1 MPGMTPAD
9 DVQDAETLA
18 ATDDAAAA
26 DRRLTVSIL
35 TREYPP
41 SIYGGAGVHVAQLVP
56 QLQKLIDVDV
66 QCMGEP
72 RPGATAHAES
82 YPEGANA
89 AIRVF
94 GADLSMVAAVPEVD
108 VVHSHTWYAN
118 LGGLLTG
125 LYQDIPHVVTAHSL
139 EPHRPWKAE
148 QLAGGYRL
156 SSWAERT
163 AFEAA
168 DAVIAVSEGMKA
180 GILDSYTD
188 LDPARLHVV
197 KNGIDTDEF
206 APDKGT
212 DVVESIGM
220 ALDKPTVV
228 FVGRITRQKGLIHLV
243 RAAEQFDP
251 GTQLVLLAGAPD
263 TPEIAREVGD
273 AFAHLQESRGNV
285 IWIEEMLPRASV
297 RQVLSH
303 ATVFACPSVYEPLGI
318 VNLEA
323 MACETAVVASAV
335 GGIPEV
341 VVDGETGYLV
351 PYDPAQADD
360 PEFVRRFEADFA
372 AKVNALTSDPGQA
385 HDFGLAGRQRCVDEF
400 SWAKIAAE
408 TVDVYRAAIAAH
420 GSR

>member
-1 MPGMTPAD
+1 MTPASG
-9 DVQDAETLA
+9 
-18 ATDDAAAA
+18 
-26 DRRLTVSIL
+26 DRLSISLL

-56 QLQKLIDVDV
+56 QLRKLIDVDV

-72 RPGATAHAES
+72 REGATAHAEN

-89 AIRVF
+89 ALRVF
-94 GADLSMVAAVPEVD
+94 GADLSMAASVPDVD
-108 VVHSHTWYAN
+108 LVHSHTWYAN

-125 LYQDIPHVVTAHSL
+125 LLHDIPHVVSAHSL

-148 QLAGGYRL
+148 QLAGGYNL
-156 SSWAERT
+156 SSWAEKT

-168 DAVIAVSEGMKA
+168 DAVIAVSAGMRA
-180 GILDSYTD
+180 DTLDSYAN
-188 LDPARLHVV
+188 LDPAKVHVV

-206 APDKGT
+206 KPDANT
-212 DVVESIGM
+212 DIVTSLGVDLNRPS
-220 ALDKPTVV
+220 VV

-243 RAAEQFDP
+243 RAAEKLDP
-251 GTQLVLLAGAPD
+251 DTQLVLLAGAPD
-263 TPEIAREVGD
+263 TPEIAAQIGE
-273 AFAHLQESRGNV
+273 AFAHLQSTRGNV
-285 IWIEEMLPRASV
+285 LWIEQMLPREQV

-341 VVDGETGYLV
+341 VVDGDTGYLV

-360 PEFVRRFEADFA
+360 PAAIAAFEDEFA
-372 AKVNALTSDPGQA
+372 AKINALTADPA
-385 HDFGLAGRQRCVDEF
+385 KARTFGLAGRQRCIDEF

-408 TVDVYRAAIAAH
+408 TVDVYNTAIKVH
-420 GSR
+420 NS

>member
-1 MPGMTPAD
+1 MRVMT
-9 DVQDAETLA
+9 TS
-18 ATDDAAAA
+18 DDAGASTATAGAAA
-26 DRRLTVSIL
+26 GRLSISLL

-56 QLQKLIDVDV
+56 QLRRLIDVDV

-72 RPGATAHAES
+72 REGATAHAEN
-82 YPEGANA
+82 YPPGANA
-89 AIRVF
+89 ALRVF
-94 GADLSMVAAVPEVD
+94 GADLSMAAAVPEVD
-108 VVHSHTWYAN
+108 LVHSHTWYAN
-118 LGGLLTG
+118 LAGHLSGLFH
-125 LYQDIPHVVTAHSL
+125 DIPHVVSAHSL

-148 QLAGGYRL
+148 QLGGGYQL

-163 AFEAA
+163 AFEGA
-168 DAVIAVSEGMKA
+168 DAVIAVSDGMRTDTLA
-180 GILDSYTD
+180 SYRD
-188 LDPARLHVV
+188 LDPDKVHVV
-197 KNGIDTDEF
+197 RNGIDTDDF
-206 APDKGT
+206 APDPGT
-212 DVVESIGM
+212 DIVRQIGM
-220 ALDKPTVV
+220 DLDAPTVV

-243 RAAEQFDP
+243 RASEQLDP

-263 TPEIAREVGD
+263 TPEIAAQIGE
-273 AFAHLQESRGNV
+273 AFAHLQASRGNV
-285 IWIEEMLPRASV
+285 LWIQEMLPRATV

-351 PYDPAQADD
+351 PYDPAQAAD
-360 PEFVRRFEADFA
+360 PAAVATFEATLA
-372 AKVNALTSDPGQA
+372 ERINALTAYPDRAAAVGR
-385 HDFGLAGRQRCVDEF
+385 AGRQRCLEEF

-408 TVDVYRAAIAAH
+408 TVEVYRHAIAQH
-420 GSR
+420 

>member
-1 MPGMTPAD
+1 MTTAS
-9 DVQDAETLA
+9 
-18 ATDDAAAA
+18 DAAGSP
-26 DRRLTVSIL
+26 RSTQQRLSISLL

-56 QLQKLIDVDV
+56 QLRRLIDVDV

-72 RPGATAHAES
+72 REGATAHAET
-82 YPEGANA
+82 YPPGANA
-89 AIRVF
+89 ALRVF
-94 GADLSMVAAVPEVD
+94 GADLSMAAAVPEVD
-108 VVHSHTWYAN
+108 LVHSHTWYAN
-118 LGGLLTG
+118 LAGHLTG
-125 LYQDIPHVVTAHSL
+125 LLHGIPHVVSAHSL

-148 QLAGGYRL
+148 QLGGGYQL

-163 AFEAA
+163 AFEGA
-168 DAVIAVSEGMKA
+168 DAVIAVSNGMRTDT
-180 GILDSYTD
+180 LDSYRD
-188 LDPARLHVV
+188 LDPDKVHVV
-197 KNGIDTDEF
+197 RNGIDTDEF
-206 APDKGT
+206 APDTGT
-212 DVVESIGM
+212 DV
-220 ALDKPTVV
+220 LDSLGIDRDSPTVV

-243 RAAEQFDP
+243 RAAEQLDP

-263 TPEIAREVGD
+263 TPEIAAQVGE
-273 AFAHLQESRGNV
+273 AFATVQASRGNV

-297 RQVLSH
+297 RQILSH

-351 PYDPAQADD
+351 PYDPAAAAD
-360 PEFVRRFEADFA
+360 PTAVAAFEAGLAERINSLTADRDRA
-372 AKVNALTSDPGQA
+372 AA
-385 HDFGLAGRQRCVDEF
+385 FGRAGRQRCVEEF

-408 TVDVYRAAIAAH
+408 TVEVYRRAIEVH
-420 GSR
+420 GS